1 MGPEVSLIFPTH
13 NRKTILRTLL
23 AHLGTLSG
31 PDHEGPD
38 HEVIV
43 IDDASTDGTSEM
55 LRLEFPAVR
64 VLRNEVARGFEAL
77 PDAIAMA
84 RGEFVFQLDDDAY
97 PAEATLRRVVA
108 HFRERGPQLAL
119 VALPFVEPKSERT
132 SYTPY
137 FPALSKG
144 QRYAPTRGFHAGAV
158 AFRRAAAR
166 QIPPSPAGYFMYE
179 TEPPTVIE
187 YLAKGWEADYL
198 PGAPVYHLWDARGAK
213 VKVRAAYLPL
223 RNDLVTIR
231 RYYRGWRK
239 AEMLAGRYLTGLIHL
254 TAAGQP
260 GALLR
265 AVREADAML
274 LERPPRHIPD
284 HILERVYPCFDGLT
298 LTTFW
303 SETNRRRVGWFLG
316 FTPIDQTC

>member
-1 MGPEVSLIFPTH
+1 MGPDVSLIFPTH
-13 NRKTILRTLL
+13 NRKTILSKLL
-23 AHLGTLSG
+23 THVYALPG
-31 PDHEGPD
+31 PEL
-38 HEVIV
+38 EVIV

-55 LRLEFPAVR
+55 LGREFPQVR
-64 VLRNEVARGFEAL
+64 ILRNEVSRGFEAL
-77 PDAIAMA
+77 PEAIEVAC
-84 RGEFVFQLDDDAY
+84 GEVIFQLDDDAY
-97 PAEATLRRVVA
+97 PGATTVQRVLE
-108 HFRERGPQLAL
+108 HFEERGPQLAL
-119 VALPFVEPKSERT
+119 VALPFVEPTSERV

-137 FPALSKG
+137 FPALREG

-158 AFRRAAAR
+158 AFRREAAR

-187 YLAKGWEADYL
+187 YLANGWEADYL
-198 PGAPVYHLWDARGAK
+198 PDAPIYHLWNARGAK
-213 VKVRAAYLPL
+213 VKARAAYLPL

-239 AEMLAGRYLTGLIHL
+239 AEMLAGRCLTGLIHL
-254 TAAGQP
+254 AAAGQP
-260 GALLR
+260 GAVFR
-265 AVREADAML
+265 AIKEADVML
-274 LERPPRHIPD
+274 LEHPPKHIPRD
-284 HILERVYPCFDGLT
+284 ILERVYPCFDGLT